1 MDNTFIRDQQQEEGK
16 SSKSL
21 GKSFGQGASDSQ
33 SAINSR
39 KRFREQQDHIAALD
53 EAEALKESTALKERV
68 ERQERVLSL
77 SKSKE
82 RPKTGQT
89 KLEEKP
95 SDSVQLKNL
104 RP

>member
-1 MDNTFIRDQQQEEGK
+1 MDNTFIRDQQQDEGK

-53 EAEALKESTALKERV
+53 EAEALKESTKLKERV

-77 SKSKE
+77 SKE

-89 KLEEKP
+89 KLDEKP